1 MVNPTG
7 YIAITVIVFTP
18 NMATIT
24 FVFLY
29 PFKIWVIGQLSSQ
42 RRLKLAFV
50 RGFPVWERRL
60 VTFPLLLVLR
70 FILSPFMPK
79 MATWH
84 PTLSLGRDWQSQL
97 EVSSPLL
104 LCVPLFQFHS
114 SFYHRFCN
122 HHFILFLFPLDFVST
137 CVPPPLFLHFPLWDP
152 VCLFHPHHHPSVI
165 WSVELMALFPSNRH
179 GDESCR

>member
-1 MVNPTG
+1 M
-7 YIAITVIVFTP
+7 
-18 NMATIT
+18 
-24 FVFLY
+24 
-29 PFKIWVIGQLSSQ
+29 
-42 RRLKLAFV
+42 

-60 VTFPLLLVLR
+60 VTFPLLLVLL

-122 HHFILFLFPLDFVST
+122 NHFIVFISPSFCFDLCPTSSLFTFPFVRPRLSLS
-137 CVPPPLFLHFPLWDP
+137 PPSPPLCHLISRINGFISIKSPWRWIMSLIIISLGWWIVSLIRIFFFLWAKAN
-152 VCLFHPHHHPSVI
+152 PHV
-165 WSVELMALFPSNRH
+165 
-179 GDESCR
+179 DD